1 MQQLLSKTKY
11 FIFVIV
17 FIFIYSINTTVA
29 QAQRPNLNLSD
40 QMEEAAKRLEDRL
53 STEAAQQDSGVNPN
67 NSNIGNLGA
76 SAGRNVSTNPVSNS
90 ASGSKYKPITPG
102 YQTFFDGRTG
112 LGGMIETIF
121 TVSITI
127 TIVLAVIMMIVGGIQ
142 YMGSE
147 SVFAKGAGKDKIYAA
162 LGGLLIALVSILMI
176 STILPSKGDGTKFII
191 DIFG

>member
-1 MQQLLSKTKY
+1 
-11 FIFVIV
+11 
-17 FIFIYSINTTVA
+17 
-29 QAQRPNLNLSD
+29 
-40 QMEEAAKRLEDRL
+40 MEEAAKRLEDRL
-53 STEAAQQDSGVNPN
+53 STEAAQQDSGVNPNNSNIGNLGASAGRNVSTN